1 MEKFIIGALC
11 GGIVGALAVS
21 NNAKMRALVKKGEEE
36 IKEKVDGMIDEKL
49 TAALEKC
56 DKNGGNAAQKE
67 EGGKEVSA
75 EEEKT
80 AEEEE
85 TGKKAKKKADKTQK

>member
-21 NNAKMRALVKKGEEE
+21 NNAKMCALVKKGEEE

-56 DKNGGNAAQKE
+56 DKNGGEDNTAQKE
-67 EGGKEVSA
+67 GGGEQGNS
-75 EEEKT
+75 EEEK
-80 AEEEE
+80 

>member
-49 TAALEKC
+49 TAALVKC
-56 DKNGGNAAQKE
+56 DKNGGEGNTAQKE
-67 EGGKEVSA
+67 GGGEQEIS
-75 EEEKT
+75 EEEK
-80 AEEEE
+80 

>member
-56 DKNGGNAAQKE
+56 DKNGGEGNTAQKE
-67 EGGKEVSA
+67 GGGEQGNS

-80 AEEEE
+80 
-85 TGKKAKKKADKTQK
+85 GKKEKKKADKTQK